1 MEKILGYDCD
11 GEEILEYRIL
21 RFPFST
27 TIDDW
32 EEVPNV
38 DPRFY
43 CAIESSNNEYWA
55 ISVYDDYNSKYIK
68 KYENLDPNSK
78 VPTIIKPISEMEGY
92 EVAFDGITGNEW
104 FYDRDIKKLKKEL
117 ENLLK
122 NKNSQNIKQL
132 IKQ

>member
-43 CAIESSNNEYWA
+43 CAIESSNSEYWA
-55 ISVYDDYNSKYIK
+55 ISVYDDYNSKYIR
-68 KYENLDPNSK
+68 KYENLDPNLK

-92 EVAFDGITGNEW
+92 EVAFDGITGKEW
-104 FYDRDIKKLKKEL
+104 FYDRDRKKLKKEL
-117 ENLLK
+117 EKLLK
-122 NKNSQNIKQL
+122 NKNSQNRKQL